1 MWLDSSHDVAVSILD
16 NEKFVHARLEGLV
29 SLDAWQQT
37 LLALGEHAEL
47 ARGDRLLLDLRGLL
61 GWLGVPERTAVGALM
76 AAHFGRLKKVA
87 LVIQKEKITGVVEA
101 EARRLG
107 LDLKLFA
114 DFSDA
119 AAWVVSD

>member
-1 MWLDSSHDVAVSILD
+1 MLQFQFLD